1 LLFFCRYYD
10 AAFSGQPPP
19 EYGTLDG
26 IYSYVFGDGDPNQGL
41 PQEQLRLAAE
51 AIRNAGGAV
60 AAEELA
66 PFCLVPP
73 PKDPFAD
80 AIDIEAP
87 DGRTSSIR
95 TLGQSSVVDEQYVLP
110 IVQALGGVP
119 EVTEDGDIVYLFEDL
134 LSTTASGREDS
145 RNVYDDSG
153 GSQGWSFS
161 AMARSRSSS
170 NYDSGYSPSPYRS
183 SSGGALA
190 MVEEEVP
197 FSRAPKTA
205 LYPAAALG
213 VADLVGVGVLGQLL
227 LERGL
232 LASMGSTFWPLAA
245 YAAMVNALPLTRY
258 FRNKRKNAKIAARNE
273 ARTTY
278 AQQLVA
284 ARAAASANGASPQDS
299 AYRRARGLTSAV
311 VGSAAESL
319 ARKIRGA
326 RQVGTRRLL
335 GDGRREGR
343 DGGAALKTFGSSG
356 LAYATDDSGS
366 ELAAE
371 DRRKADFAAFDKLL
385 ESSSSDSSNGTQPK
399 NGASS

>member
-1 LLFFCRYYD
+1 
-10 AAFSGQPPP
+10 
-19 EYGTLDG
+19 
-26 IYSYVFGDGDPNQGL
+26 VFGDGDPNQGL

-73 PKDPFAD
+73 PADPFAD
-80 AIDIEAP
+80 AVDIEAP
-87 DGRTSSIR
+87 DGRKSSIR

-134 LSTTASGREDS
+134 LSTTTSGRQDS

-153 GSQGWSFS
+153 GSQGWSLS

-170 NYDSGYSPSPYRS
+170 SSYDSYSPSPYRS

-232 LASMGSTFWPLAA
+232 MASMGATFWPLAA

-258 FRNKRKNAKIAARNE
+258 FKNKRKNAKIAARNL
-273 ARTTY
+273 ARTQY

-284 ARAAASANGASPQDS
+284 ARAAASANSASPQDS
-299 AYRRARGLTSAV
+299 AFRRARGLTSAA

-326 RQVGTRRLL
+326 RQLGTRRLL
-335 GDGRREGR
+335 GDGSGREGR
-343 DGGAALKTFGSSG
+343 DGGAALKTFGSKG
-356 LAYATDDSGS
+356 LAYATDDEGS
-366 ELAAE
+366 ALAA
-371 DRRKADFAAFDKLL
+371 DNRRKADFAAFDKLL
-385 ESSSSDSSNGTQPK
+385 ESSDSNSGGDAKPK
-399 NGASS
+399 